1 MALLAKY
8 KLVGQYHFQL
18 SMCKKIIR
26 RDPKM
31 SNKTSTIGILGIL
44 WTIPPLYAAYHDF
57 QNGNIL
63 LAIADYI
70 FFPLGLI
77 RSIMFVLG

>member
-1 MALLAKY
+1 
-8 KLVGQYHFQL
+8 
-18 SMCKKIIR
+18 
-26 RDPKM
+26 M

-44 WTIPPLYAAYHDF
+44 WTIAPLSAAYHDF